1 MNVVTVD
8 PFEPSDW
15 QRRCQALERGNILY
29 FPRTPFELTDT
40 DREFL
45 LTLRLTGGRLH
56 KNIAYRPARDK
67 VTGVDNAT
75 AEIDSKLREV
85 MRAYSQRV
93 VRFTGEVLPPYK
105 DKWRLDYASFRP
117 EEEAGR
123 DLPQKKRNDLLHVDA
138 FPSRPTHGDLILR
151 VFTNINPEKSR
162 AWVTSE
168 PFGPLA
174 RKYARDAGLARIA
187 AGSPLDGPRRLLK
200 SAGLPLVDRSPY
212 DQFMLGFH
220 DYLKANENYQR
231 QCEKYNFEFPP
242 DSTWM
247 VFTDV
252 VPHSVLSGQY
262 ALEQTF
268 IIARESLVEPDF
280 APIAILENLS
290 GKRLAPIR
298 PQAS

>member
-1 MNVVTVD
+1 VNVVTVD

-15 QRRCQALERGNILY
+15 QQRCRALERGNILY
-29 FPRTPFELTDT
+29 FPRTPFELTAAERD
-40 DREFL
+40 FL

-56 KNIAYRPARDK
+56 KNIAYRPAQDR
-67 VTGVDNAT
+67 VSGVDQAT
-75 AEIDSKLREV
+75 AEVENRLREV

-117 EEEAGR
+117 EEEEGR
-123 DLPQKKRNDLLHVDA
+123 DLPHKKRNDLLHVDA

-162 AWVTSE
+162 VWVTSE
-168 PFGPLA
+168 PFEPLA
-174 RKYARDAGLARIA
+174 RQYAQDAGLAQIA
-187 AGSPLDGPRRLLK
+187 AGSPLDGARRLLK
-200 SAGLPLVDRSPY
+200 SVGLPLADRSSY
-212 DQFMLGFH
+212 DRFMLGFH
-220 DYLKANENYQR
+220 DYLKANAAYQEH
-231 QCEKYNFEFPP
+231 CAKYRFEFPP

-268 IIARESLVEPDF
+268 IIARDSLVEPQA
-280 APIAILENLS
+280 APVAILESLS
-290 GKRLAPIR
+290 GRRLAPVR
-298 PQAS
+298 G